1 MLALQRPHILD
12 PPRILAS
19 RASSRLHTFR
29 PSHAQYTLSTR
40 AVITP
45 AETGARRGI
54 PMFAV
59 RRRMLSYAHR
69 FGSRRDQ
76 RGGQM
81 GLRRQ
86 VRLQEQQRTPPTTR
100 QALLTYS
107 HAKCLSSR
115 LTVTSR
121 RRRHGVQSSAQG
133 EGLPGVCGLAWRL
146 AIELRPAW
154 RRATAGR
161 DLRVFSRCR
170 PYSRIRPTLAVPYF
184 FCCQLSKAGLSG
196 YAHHLWLIS
205 DPDSRPWQVSGRAG
219 TKTGMTAGRD
229 PETAS
234 QKAGFNMEN
243 MH

>member
-29 PSHAQYTLSTR
+29 SSHAQYTPSTR

-86 VRLQEQQRTPPTTR
+86 VRLQAQQRTPPHDAASPVDLQSR
-100 QALLTYS
+100 QVPVFTS
-107 HAKCLSSR
+107 HSHVEASASQR
-115 LTVTSR
+115 PVVGAGGRTAR
-121 RRRHGVQSSAQG
+121 R
-133 EGLPGVCGLAWRL
+133 
-146 AIELRPAW
+146 
-154 RRATAGR
+154 
-161 DLRVFSRCR
+161 LRVGLKAGPGAAARLEAGNCEEGFACLFQGI
-170 PYSRIRPTLAVPYF
+170 PYSRIRPALTVPYF
-184 FCCQLSKAGLSG
+184 SAASC
-196 YAHHLWLIS
+196 
-205 DPDSRPWQVSGRAG
+205 SRQVCRNPYSIFSLFWILPPHSRLGGGIIIYRIQPFQ
-219 TKTGMTAGRD
+219 T
-229 PETAS
+229 
-234 QKAGFNMEN
+234 
-243 MH
+243 